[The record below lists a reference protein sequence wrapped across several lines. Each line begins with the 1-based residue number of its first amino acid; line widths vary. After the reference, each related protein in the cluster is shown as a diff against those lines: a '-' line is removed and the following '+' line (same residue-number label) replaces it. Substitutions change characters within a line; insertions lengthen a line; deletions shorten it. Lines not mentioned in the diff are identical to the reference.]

1 MSDETPK
8 VNANPEES
16 KRLAQEVF
24 TPALQQACKTARDQG
39 GQDIDII
46 NAILNSHASLM
57 IQLLGHGPAAGL
69 MKAHVEH
76 IERALDQQGAAP
88 TQ

>member
-16 KRLAQEVF
+16 MRLARDVF
-24 TPALQQACKTARDQG
+24 TPALQHACKTAREQG
-39 GQDIDII
+39 GQEIDII

-76 IERALDQQGAAP
+76 VERALEKQDAASP
-88 TQ
+88 Q